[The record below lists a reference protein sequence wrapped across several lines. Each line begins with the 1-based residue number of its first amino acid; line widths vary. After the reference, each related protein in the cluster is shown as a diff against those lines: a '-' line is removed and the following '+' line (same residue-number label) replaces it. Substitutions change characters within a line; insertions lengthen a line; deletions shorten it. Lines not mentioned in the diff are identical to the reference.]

1 MFLTLL
7 MVGLTFVIKHI
18 ALNCTEQLN
27 SVMSKGESSL
37 SSWVFKSSFLEQ
49 LKLSGSCF
57 MISGFGIAVDG
68 IIREFSSVFL
78 KNFCIQVKYGV
89 SPAVNFLFSTI
100 VHTVDH
106 P

>member
-1 MFLTLL
+1 
-7 MVGLTFVIKHI
+7 
-18 ALNCTEQLN
+18 
-27 SVMSKGESSL
+27 
-37 SSWVFKSSFLEQ
+37 
-49 LKLSGSCF
+49 